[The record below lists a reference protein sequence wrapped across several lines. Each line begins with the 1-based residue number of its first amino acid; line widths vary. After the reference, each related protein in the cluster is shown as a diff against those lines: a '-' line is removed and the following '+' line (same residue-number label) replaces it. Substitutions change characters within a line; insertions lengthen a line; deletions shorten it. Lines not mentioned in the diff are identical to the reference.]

1 MKVAEKRKAEVK
13 LGALRLVDPVGPVG
27 SVLQAALFGEG
38 GKRWPFIVL
47 ENLLANVTPTE
58 L

>member
-13 LGALRLVDPVGPVG
+13 LGAVGPVGPVG
-27 SVLQAALFGEG
+27 PVLQAALFGEG
-38 GKRWPFIVL
+38 GKRWLFIVL